1 MRHKKDNTRWR
12 RLGNWQLLW
21 VIILMVIVAGVGMVN
36 SQQLLL
42 NNARTLGSNLVA
54 SFSND
59 EDSQLSEYDRI
70 LAMAMY
76 YMEDLGQDSADIQV
90 FQTWLADF
98 FEKSTTLLHAES
110 LDLYAV
116 LNGQFIS
123 AGGDEYLN
131 YDYQSES
138 WYQQALAADGKVIY
152 TDAYPS
158 SRHNGRL
165 VVTAA
170 VSAAGSDNAIAFDVP
185 VEYFRADH
193 TVQDLPAGGAYYV
206 LDTQGSLLYYNIPF
220 QATEEELQVYT
231 KELFDRVNRGELD
244 GKDNEIIGMQKLTRG
259 LYYQHAANG
268 WLCILTVPYDTLLQG
283 VQDILIWYGLGLGL
297 LLAVSLEIGRAS
309 CRARV

>member
-123 AGGDEYLN
+123 AGGDEHLN

-158 SRHNGRL
+158 SRHNGRSPPPSPPP
-165 VVTAA
+165 AA
-170 VSAAGSDNAIAFDVP
+170 TMPSPLTFLWSISAPTTRYRTCQRGALTTFWTPRGAFCTTTSP
-185 VEYFRADH
+185 SR
-193 TVQDLPAGGAYYV
+193 PRRK
-206 LDTQGSLLYYNIPF
+206 SSRSIP
-220 QATEEELQVYT
+220 
-231 KELFDRVNRGELD
+231 R
-244 GKDNEIIGMQKLTRG
+244 
-259 LYYQHAANG
+259 
-268 WLCILTVPYDTLLQG
+268 
-283 VQDILIWYGLGLGL
+283 
-297 LLAVSLEIGRAS
+297 S
-309 CRARV
+309 CSTG